1 MVLPH
6 GSLACPHS
14 LVVGMMYLSPLVKR
28 IPQVKSD
35 TEGYK
40 EKAPKAQEGVAQST
54 WKYCSEKIARGS
66 KR

>member
-6 GSLACPHS
+6 WSLACHHN
-14 LVVGMMYLSPLVKR
+14 LVVGMMYFSPLVKK
-28 IPQVKSD
+28 IPQVKPD

-40 EKAPKAQEGVAQST
+40 GKAPRAQEGVAQST